1 MSPSYFY
8 WRYLFGTQVVGV
20 IFLVLGLVSVR
31 KQLSLRPES
40 FSVLGR
46 VFVPASLTLFGAGHL
61 FGAKFL
67 VELVPAWMPARVFW
81 VYFVGIALIAA
92 SASIVAGK
100 YVRLSA
106 SLLGTVFFIFV
117 LTIHLPTVVKNPHDR
132 FRCAVAARDFVFGVG
147 AWALAATQ
155 MEKQHRELARRII
168 ASCRVAF
175 ALVLMFFG
183 IEHVLHP
190 RYLPGVPLDKLTPPW
205 IPFPFLWGY
214 AIGAMLMVS
223 GVLLLVNVGARA
235 AATWLGIAMSVAVLI
250 LYVPML
256 PVARLPSEI
265 NTADNF
271 IADTLLFAGSI
282 FLLAEAIPASS
293 SDISDSV
300 REAA

>member
-1 MSPSYFY
+1 VSPSYFY

-20 IFLVLGLVSVR
+20 VFLVLGLASVR
-31 KQLSLRPES
+31 KQLSFRPDS
-40 FSVLGR
+40 YSVLGWA
-46 VFVPASLTLFGAGHL
+46 FVPASLTLFGAGHL

-67 VELVPAWMPARVFW
+67 VELVPAWMPARLFW
-81 VYFVGIALIAA
+81 VYFVGVALIAA

-100 YVRLSA
+100 YVHLSA
-106 SLLGTVFFIFV
+106 SLLGTMFFVFV

-147 AWALAATQ
+147 AWALAASQ
-155 MEKQHRELARRII
+155 MEKQHRQLALRLI

-175 ALVLMFFG
+175 GLVLMFFG
-183 IEHVLHP
+183 VEHVLHP
-190 RYLPGVPLDKLTPPW
+190 GYLPGVPLDELTPPW
-205 IPFPFLWGY
+205 VPFPSVWGY

-223 GVLLLVNVGARA
+223 GVLLLINVGARV
-235 AATWLGIAMSVAVLI
+235 AATWLGIAMTIAVLI

-282 FLLAEAIPASS
+282 FFLAEAMPASS
-293 SDISDSV
+293 VSSDSV